1 MAQMSPEGL
10 GRHELYELLRISGMT
25 HLATTMVRLGVAS
38 VNDITLRQEE
48 LLTAG
53 VHQWQLD
60 RVLLADPGRDREAGV
75 GEFRRDLPVQR
86 PTHSRAS
93 LTAALV
99 AAHPNNRRESLRLFE
114 QDILANS
121 TNPSQDSRV
130 RTYKAVC
137 RAWQVEAFPLT
148 LESIRCFGASLKAGG
163 YRSAAVYFQA
173 ILGYQARHLHVA
185 VEALHRSAIK
195 DAVRSIR
202 RGLGPAGL
210 KDSFDVS
217 YLSNIAHREQ
227 PEPFSVENPVH
238 MLDVVVL
245 GLWFMLREAELAAAR
260 LAHLTIDSDTVSLM
274 VPVHKTD
281 QVGSLSMRQLNCAC
295 RYRRHHLC
303 PWHSAFRH
311 LKRVRLHGC
320 YVEGPSFPLVPDEAG
335 LTPSKYKMIQHIRLV
350 LQTAGIAVTR
360 PDDQGVHIQRFNG
373 HALRVSGAQ
382 MMGSGGIPIQLI
394 QLLGRWSS
402 QAVQRYVQTSHLSVV
417 PSLPAQLLGSRPP
430 QLLED
435 SGLPTPGGG
444 APTPQHPPTPEAGA
458 NTRAH
463 GQQLRRHSGQLE
475 QLTQDIRDLKLAIA
489 PPAESFVI
497 RHRSTIAHKGF
508 QFEGQNHPDRWRT
521 PCGWRYGTAR
531 FFRVPVLAPMHSRC
545 KKCFDLPGQD
555 SSDSEEESEPDAS
568 SSSSSED
575 DGEAPP
581 SWFFRGWEKKDGAVT
596 CLYFDGSMLLWFDF
610 LSVLFPPS
618 ISLNFQ
624 RVHFRFYWH
633 VRLHVHMLGPDL
645 TSTHSVATSTWEW
658 IRNSR
663 LPRLSFEQAQVRH
676 DENRSHSCLGRC
688 GGWSGSW
695 LHHHGLPHCPWGAHS
710 ANASFH
716 CKDRGGVGPTPHP
729 TTVCGIHP
737 GDSEIWSPH
746 PGTADHP
753 GYYASHV
760 EHM

>member
-1 MAQMSPEGL
+1 MLWTDHMAQMSSEGS
-10 GRHELYELLRISGMT
+10 GRHELYELLRVSGMA
-25 HLATTMVRLGVAS
+25 HLATTMVRLEVAS
-38 VNDITLRQEE
+38 INDVILRQDA
-48 LLTAG
+48 LLGAG
-53 VHQWQLD
+53 VHQWQID
-60 RVLLADPGRDREAGV
+60 RVLLADPNRHTEMGSGD
-75 GEFRRDLPVQR
+75 FRRDLPVQR
-86 PTHSRAS
+86 SGQHRAS

-130 RTYKAVC
+130 KTYKSIC

-173 ILGYQARHLHVA
+173 VLGYQARHLQVA
-185 VEALHRSAIK
+185 VDPIHRSAIK

-217 YLSNIAHREQ
+217 YLSNIAHQDQ
-227 PEPFSVENPVH
+227 PEPFSAENPVH

-245 GLWFMLREAELAAAR
+245 GLWFMLREAEIAAAR
-260 LAHLTIDSDTVSLM
+260 LAHLTLDSNTVSLL

-281 QVGSLSMRQLNCAC
+281 QVGSLSVRQLNCAC

-311 LKRVRLHGC
+311 LKRVRLHGR

-360 PDDQGVHIQRFNG
+360 PDDQGVQLHRFNG

-417 PSLPAQLLGSRPP
+417 PSLPSQLLGSSPP

-435 SGLPTPGGG
+435 TG
-444 APTPQHPPTPEAGA
+444 ASNPAERVPVQRPSPAPESGA

-508 QFEGQNHPDRWRT
+508 QFESQNHPDRWRT

-531 FFRVPVLAPMHSRC
+531 FFRVPILAPMHSRC

-555 SSDSEEESEPDAS
+555 SSDSEESGPDSS

-575 DGEAPP
+575 DGEEPP
-581 SWFFRGWEKKDGAVT
+581 
-596 CLYFDGSMLLWFDF
+596 
-610 LSVLFPPS
+610 
-618 ISLNFQ
+618 N
-624 RVHFRFYWH
+624 
-633 VRLHVHMLGPDL
+633 
-645 TSTHSVATSTWEW
+645 
-658 IRNSR
+658 
-663 LPRLSFEQAQVRH
+663 
-676 DENRSHSCLGRC
+676 
-688 GGWSGSW
+688 
-695 LHHHGLPHCPWGAHS
+695 
-710 ANASFH
+710 
-716 CKDRGGVGPTPHP
+716 
-729 TTVCGIHP
+729 
-737 GDSEIWSPH
+737 
-746 PGTADHP
+746 
-753 GYYASHV
+753 
-760 EHM
+760 

>member
-1 MAQMSPEGL
+1 M
-10 GRHELYELLRISGMT
+10 
-25 HLATTMVRLGVAS
+25 AS
-38 VNDITLRQEE
+38 VNDVTLRQDD
-48 LLTAG
+48 LLMAG

-60 RVLLADPGRDREAGV
+60 RVLLADPSRERDTGT

-86 PTHSRAS
+86 PVNTRAS

-114 QDILANS
+114 HDILANS

-130 RTYKAVC
+130 RTYKAIC
-137 RAWQVEAFPLT
+137 RAWQIEAFPLT

-163 YRSAAVYFQA
+163 YRSASVYFQA

-185 VEALHRSAIK
+185 VEAIHRSAIK

-217 YLSNIAHREQ
+217 ALHNITHQEQ
-227 PEPFSVENPVH
+227 PEPFSAENPVH
-238 MLDVVVL
+238 MLDVVIV

-260 LAHLTIDSDTVSLM
+260 LAHLTIDSTTVSLL

-281 QVGSLSMRQLNCAC
+281 QVGSLSVRQLNCAC

-311 LKRVRLHGC
+311 LKRVRLHGR
-320 YVEGPSFPLVPDEAG
+320 YVEGPSFPLVPDADG
-335 LTPSKYKMIQHIRLV
+335 LTPSKYKMVQHIRTV

-360 PDDQGVHIQRFNG
+360 PDDQGVQLNRFNG

-417 PSLPAQLLGSRPP
+417 PGLPAQLLGSRPP

-435 SGLPTPGGG
+435 TGTPTPAEERG
-444 APTPQHPPTPEAGA
+444 PEGPLPSPESGA

-463 GQQLRRHSGQLE
+463 GQQLRRHSSQLD
-475 QLTQDIRDLKLAIA
+475 QLTQDIKDLRLAIA

-497 RHRSTIAHKGF
+497 RHRSNIAHKGF
-508 QFEGQNHPDRWRT
+508 QFESQNHPDRWRT
-521 PCGWRYGTAR
+521 PCGWRYGTAK

-555 SSDSEEESEPDAS
+555 SSDSEDESDPD
-568 SSSSSED
+568 
-575 DGEAPP
+575 
-581 SWFFRGWEKKDGAVT
+581 
-596 CLYFDGSMLLWFDF
+596 
-610 LSVLFPPS
+610 
-618 ISLNFQ
+618 
-624 RVHFRFYWH
+624 
-633 VRLHVHMLGPDL
+633 
-645 TSTHSVATSTWEW
+645 
-658 IRNSR
+658 
-663 LPRLSFEQAQVRH
+663 
-676 DENRSHSCLGRC
+676 
-688 GGWSGSW
+688 
-695 LHHHGLPHCPWGAHS
+695 
-710 ANASFH
+710 
-716 CKDRGGVGPTPHP
+716 
-729 TTVCGIHP
+729 
-737 GDSEIWSPH
+737 
-746 PGTADHP
+746 
-753 GYYASHV
+753 
-760 EHM
+760 

>member
-1 MAQMSPEGL
+1 MTPMFISCWAALPDMAQMSPEGS
-10 GRHELYELLRISGMT
+10 GRHELYELLRVSGMA

-60 RVLLADPGRDREAGV
+60 RVLLADPGRDRETGV
-75 GEFRRDLPVQR
+75 GEFRRDLPAQR
-86 PTHSRAS
+86 PAHSRAS

-130 RTYKAVC
+130 KTYKAVC

-185 VEALHRSAIK
+185 VESLHRSAIK

-217 YLSNIAHREQ
+217 YLSNIVHREL
-227 PEPFSVENPVH
+227 PEPFSAENPVH

-281 QVGSLSMRQLNCAC
+281 QVGSLSMRQLKCAC

-311 LKRVRLHGC
+311 LKRVRLHGN
-320 YVEGPSFPLVPDEAG
+320 YVEGPSFPLVPDETG

-360 PDDQGVHIQRFNG
+360 PDDQGTHIQRFNG

-382 MMGSGGIPIQLI
+382 MMGAGGIPIQLI

-417 PSLPAQLLGSRPP
+417 P
-430 QLLED
+430 
-435 SGLPTPGGG
+435 
-444 APTPQHPPTPEAGA
+444 
-458 NTRAH
+458 
-463 GQQLRRHSGQLE
+463 
-475 QLTQDIRDLKLAIA
+475 
-489 PPAESFVI
+489 
-497 RHRSTIAHKGF
+497 RSTGS
-508 QFEGQNHPDRWRT
+508 T
-521 PCGWRYGTAR
+521 
-531 FFRVPVLAPMHSRC
+531 
-545 KKCFDLPGQD
+545 
-555 SSDSEEESEPDAS
+555 
-568 SSSSSED
+568 
-575 DGEAPP
+575 
-581 SWFFRGWEKKDGAVT
+581 SW
-596 CLYFDGSMLLWFDF
+596 
-610 LSVLFPPS
+610 
-618 ISLNFQ
+618 
-624 RVHFRFYWH
+624 
-633 VRLHVHMLGPDL
+633 
-645 TSTHSVATSTWEW
+645 
-658 IRNSR
+658 
-663 LPRLSFEQAQVRH
+663 
-676 DENRSHSCLGRC
+676 
-688 GGWSGSW
+688 
-695 LHHHGLPHCPWGAHS
+695 
-710 ANASFH
+710 
-716 CKDRGGVGPTPHP
+716 
-729 TTVCGIHP
+729 
-737 GDSEIWSPH
+737 
-746 PGTADHP
+746 
-753 GYYASHV
+753 
-760 EHM
+760 